1 MSTAQQALDLCKS
14 GTPGLAER
22 VLSGWRGKQVVV
34 VSDAYPPANPVL
46 GELARAGAELVGIVC
61 RSRRT
66 GGPAPSCPVWVAED
80 EGHPVSVWQ
89 FATWLRTP
97 PQSLVVWLD
106 AVDPRGASTIV
117 GNVHTSVGS
126 VAGRRAYGCRPPGWL
141 RFEDKTQVNAV
152 FDAVG
157 VPVPRSL
164 VTAASSADSLHL
176 FSLLDGGAGVVVSLD
191 TTHGVRGACAGV
203 RWAGT
208 EADLGEVLR
217 WASTST
223 TAVRVAQAVPGVPCS
238 VLGVCTPGGVVAFDP
253 IEIVTLRASDS
264 PVLYGCGWSSLW
276 RPPSVEAE
284 RLREHCIRVG
294 AELARSAGFVGF
306 FSVDG
311 VLGTEGFV
319 ATEVN
324 ARLSSGLDL
333 HAFGPGFPLE
343 LFHRALVERDPV
355 TSAAE
360 VTRLVD
366 AVRRRT
372 RENPAAELSDPTVG
386 SANRFVLRRTMR
398 ATFEV
403 AEEGTEKARRSKPLR
418 VGDLI
423 GPVLAE
429 LIGAGT
435 ESVAS

>member
-1 MSTAQQALDLCKS
+1 M
-14 GTPGLAER
+14 
-22 VLSGWRGKQVVV
+22 
-34 VSDAYPPANPVL
+34 
-46 GELARAGAELVGIVC
+46 
-61 RSRRT
+61 
-66 GGPAPSCPVWVAED
+66 
-80 EGHPVSVWQ
+80 
-89 FATWLRTP
+89 
-97 PQSLVVWLD
+97 
-106 AVDPRGASTIV
+106 
-117 GNVHTSVGS
+117 
-126 VAGRRAYGCRPPGWL
+126 
-141 RFEDKTQVNAV
+141 
-152 FDAVG
+152 
-157 VPVPRSL
+157 
-164 VTAASSADSLHL
+164 
-176 FSLLDGGAGVVVSLD
+176 
-191 TTHGVRGACAGV
+191 
-203 RWAGT
+203 
-208 EADLGEVLR
+208 
-217 WASTST
+217 
-223 TAVRVAQAVPGVPCS
+223 
-238 VLGVCTPGGVVAFDP
+238 
-253 IEIVTLRASDS
+253 
-264 PVLYGCGWSSLW
+264 
-276 RPPSVEAE
+276 
-284 RLREHCIRVG
+284 
-294 AELARSAGFVGF
+294 GF